1 MFATA
6 LHNAIITILS
16 VRQVR
21 VCFKKQENDD
31 THKQKQFLYSVC
43 YVPVFKAHAQLDIF
57 TTAFIKVFCVFHF
70 CCFDLILLATLRTS
84 KMKLIIVLLLT
95 VLALSAVQA
104 NFCPARSNI
113 QCIRASNQCC
123 SDSDC
128 KDGKICCGENCGNAC
143 KSPPEEFRTKRKMKI
158 VFLLTCLIVGVTT
171 FEAFC
176 PARYSWDCPYFVNEC
191 CSDYDCDENQLCCEE
206 NCGNTCQFYSSYPTN
221 GHRVEYYSYCR
232 VDPRFIPPP
241 HMPPP

>member
-104 NFCPARSNI
+104 NYCPRLSDTR
-113 QCIRASNQCC
+113 CFRAINKCC
-123 SDSDC
+123 NDSDC
-128 KDGKICCGENCGNAC
+128 GEG
-143 KSPPEEFRTKRKMKI
+143 
-158 VFLLTCLIVGVTT
+158 
-171 FEAFC
+171 
-176 PARYSWDCPYFVNEC
+176 
-191 CSDYDCDENQLCCEE
+191 QLCCQEF
-206 NCGNTCQFYSSYPTN
+206 CGNTCQPSEDEETN
-221 GHRVEYYSYCR
+221 GRRVRPSPNCR
-232 VDPRFIPPP
+232 IDPF
-241 HMPPP
+241 